1 MTDVTRRSLLHGA
14 LTGSALYLA
23 FAIGGE
29 TLYLT
34 PQEARSKGVPL
45 RALTDAQAETLGL
58 LGETIVPGSA
68 RLGLVQFLDHQLQ
81 ADPNDALLI
90 AKYFGVALPYIDF
103 YAAGARIADAMAQR
117 TARRSIAKMT
127 DAELIKLVE
136 RMSKP
141 GAIVDGYPIF
151 LFYLCLRS
159 DAVDVVYGTPDGFRK
174 LNIPYMQH
182 ILPPK
187 GWNG

>member
-1 MTDVTRRSLLHGA
+1 MTNVTRRSLLQGA
-14 LTGSALYLA
+14 LKGSALYLGFTIA
-23 FAIGGE
+23 GD

-45 RALTDAQAETLGL
+45 RTLTDAQAETLSL

-68 RLGLVQFLDHQLQ
+68 KLGLVQFLDHQLQ

-90 AKYFGVALPYIDF
+90 AKYFGVALPFIDF
-103 YAAGARIADAMAQR
+103 YAAGAKIADAMARR
-117 TARRSIAKMT
+117 TARRSIAEMT
-127 DAELIKLVE
+127 DAELNKLVQ

-141 GAIVDGYPIF
+141 GTVIDGYPIF

-182 ILPPK
+182 ILPPE